1 MAPSERW
8 WLLIDRLIIPSCS
21 GGVLDCFNMRISRFF
36 KKESMCCLQ
45 GDCDNLLVLGLFS
58 FLYKQPIN
66 EDCTYTFKIA
76 DFKKYIGFSGGGKG
90 KDLKAELLKLSQ
102 VGYVWQYSPEENLI
116 QVAFNETGTFATVS
130 STYFDNIKTI
140 MSGAKAIRNK
150 WGKVMIAGRSA
161 YSSMVY
167 TSILKERSISA
178 VEVVIE
184 FVKLIERRGP
194 LEEGQTAHIS
204 VLSLAERCPTLYK
217 QLQKKQVKEQN
228 RILKLALEKS
238 IELMKIHTDIFK
250 CFEDLK
256 FIFPEKITFSN
267 ESVINIIYSR
277 RIF

>member
-1 MAPSERW
+1 
-8 WLLIDRLIIPSCS
+8 
-21 GGVLDCFNMRISRFF
+21 
-36 KKESMCCLQ
+36 MCCLQ
-45 GDCDNLLVLGLFS
+45 GECDNLLVLALFS
-58 FLYKQPIN
+58 FLYKKPT
-66 EDCTYTFKIA
+66 DKPCTYTFKIA
-76 DFKKYIGFSGGGKG
+76 DFKKYIGLSSGGKS
-90 KDLKAELLKLSQ
+90 KDIKAELVKLSQ
-102 VGYVWQYSPEENLI
+102 AEYMWQFSSEENLI

-130 STYFDNIKTI
+130 STYFDRIHNV
-140 MSGAKAIRNK
+140 MSGQKAVRNR
-150 WGKVMIAGRSA
+150 WGKVKIAGKSS
-161 YSSMVY
+161 YSSMVF

-184 FVKLIERRGP
+184 FVKLIERRGQ